1 MSVARAFP
9 RQRDAWSRLLARAES
24 AYRGLVVSHRVSR
37 LLVLAVCGALA
48 GAGTASLASGQDAGS
63 HSTHSRQGRGRRG
76 KRETPQAP
84 PAEEH
89 TKSGGTGHDT
99 SEHGPASDTAEPD
112 APEGRDSEGADA
124 ASSFHDEGG
133 SKVKV
138 LEFTGLDVS
147 GRLKS
152 PQLLYFLNRVRA
164 EFDRPRLPH
173 RSFIGEMERST
184 HEKSF

>member
-1 MSVARAFP
+1 MSQLVI
-9 RQRDAWSRLLARAES
+9 LA
-24 AYRGLVVSHRVSR
+24 L
-37 LLVLAVCGALA
+37 CGALA
-48 GAGTASLASGQDAGS
+48 GAAGSAGLASGQDSGS
-63 HSTHSRQGRGRRG
+63 RHGQGHRQT
-76 KRETPQAP
+76 KRQT
-84 PAEEH
+84 PAEPAAEH
-89 TKSGGTGHDT
+89 TKTGTGTGHDT
-99 SEHGPASDTAEPD
+99 SEHAPVSDTAEPD

-124 ASSFHDEGG
+124 RSTIRQEGG
-133 SKVKV
+133 SSVKV
-138 LEFTGLDVS
+138 LEFSGLDVS

>member
-1 MSVARAFP
+1 MVLRP
-9 RQRDAWSRLLARAES
+9 TVRRLLA
-24 AYRGLVVSHRVSR
+24 
-37 LLVLAVCGALA
+37 LALCGALA
-48 GAGTASLASGQDAGS
+48 GAGTASLAEGQDGS
-63 HSTHSRQGRGRRG
+63 PTHARQGRGR
-76 KRETPQAP
+76 
-84 PAEEH
+84 H
-89 TKSGGTGHDT
+89 TKRDTSTPAADTSPHAKTGTGTGHDT

-124 ASSFHDEGG
+124 SSSFHEEGG

>member
-1 MSVARAFP
+1 MALRP
-9 RQRDAWSRLLARAES
+9 TMGRLVILA
-24 AYRGLVVSHRVSR
+24 L
-37 LLVLAVCGALA
+37 CGALA
-48 GAGTASLASGQDAGS
+48 GVGTASLARGQDGG
-63 HSTHSRQGRGRRG
+63 THQAPREGRGRRE
-76 KRETPQAP
+76 KRQTTE
-84 PAEEH
+84 PAEH
-89 TKSGGTGHDT
+89 AKTGTGTGHDT
-99 SEHGPASDTAEPD
+99 SEHAPVSDTAEPD

-124 ASSFHDEGG
+124 RSTIRTEGG
-133 SKVKV
+133 STVKV
-138 LEFTGLDVS
+138 LEFSGLDVS

>member
-1 MSVARAFP
+1 MVLRPTVP
-9 RQRDAWSRLLARAES
+9 RLVILA
-24 AYRGLVVSHRVSR
+24 L
-37 LLVLAVCGALA
+37 CGALA
-48 GAGTASLASGQDAGS
+48 GIGTASLAAGQDSAP
-63 HSTHSRQGRGRRG
+63 THARQGRGRRT
-76 KRETPQAP
+76 KRETPEAP
-84 PAEEH
+84 PADH
-89 TKSGGTGHDT
+89 SKSGDTGHDT
-99 SEHGPASDTAEPD
+99 SEHAPVSDTAEPD
-112 APEGRDSEGADA
+112 APEGRESDGADA
-124 ASSFHDEGG
+124 SSSFHEEGG

-138 LEFTGLDVS
+138 LEFSGLDVS

>member
-1 MSVARAFP
+1 MVLRPTVP
-9 RQRDAWSRLLARAES
+9 RLVILA
-24 AYRGLVVSHRVSR
+24 L
-37 LLVLAVCGALA
+37 CGALA
-48 GAGTASLASGQDAGS
+48 GAGTASLASGQDSGAPR
-63 HSTHSRQGRGRRG
+63 THAREGRGRRA
-76 KRETPQAP
+76 KRQTPEAP
-84 PAEEH
+84 PADH
-89 TKSGGTGHDT
+89 SKAAGTGHDT
-99 SEHGPASDTAEPD
+99 SEHAPVSDTAEPD
-112 APEGRDSEGADA
+112 APEGRDGGDSDA
-124 ASSFHDEGG
+124 RGSYHDEGG

>member
-1 MSVARAFP
+1 M
-9 RQRDAWSRLLARAES
+9 RQLAT
-24 AYRGLVVSHRVSR
+24 
-37 LLVLAVCGALA
+37 LALIGALA
-48 GAGTASLASGQDAGS
+48 GAGTASLASGQDGVARAHARAG
-63 HSTHSRQGRGRRG
+63 HGRRT
-76 KRETPQAP
+76 KTQTTDTPAP
-84 PAEEH
+84 THPP
-89 TKSGGTGHDT
+89 TKGPGGTGHDT
-99 SEHGPASDTAEPD
+99 SEHAPVSDTAEPD
-112 APEGRDSEGADA
+112 APEGRDAEGADA
-124 ASSFHDEGG
+124 RSSIRQEGG
-133 SKVKV
+133 SSVKV

>member
-1 MSVARAFP
+1 MVLRP
-9 RQRDAWSRLLARAES
+9 TVGRLVILA
-24 AYRGLVVSHRVSR
+24 L
-37 LLVLAVCGALA
+37 CGALA
-48 GAGTASLASGQDAGS
+48 GAGTASLAQGQDGG
-63 HSTHSRQGRGRRG
+63 THQAPRQGRGRRE
-76 KRETPQAP
+76 KRQTPEP
-84 PAEEH
+84 PADTH
-89 TKSGGTGHDT
+89 TKTGTGTGHDT
-99 SEHGPASDTAEPD
+99 SEHGPGSDTAEPD
-112 APEGRDSEGADA
+112 APEGRESEGADA
-124 ASSFHDEGG
+124 ASSFHEEGG

>member
-1 MSVARAFP
+1 MVLRP
-9 RQRDAWSRLLARAES
+9 T
-24 AYRGLVVSHRVSR
+24 VSR
-37 LLVLAVCGALA
+37 LVILALCGALA
-48 GAGTASLASGQDAGS
+48 GAGTASMARGQDGGAHQAHG
-63 HSTHSRQGRGRRG
+63 QGRGRHT
-76 KRETPQAP
+76 KRQTTSTDTP
-84 PAEEH
+84 PAEH
-89 TKSGGTGHDT
+89 TKTGTGTGHDT
-99 SEHGPASDTAEPD
+99 SEHAPVSDTAEPD

-124 ASSFHDEGG
+124 RSTIRQEGG
-133 SKVKV
+133 SSVKV
-138 LEFTGLDVS
+138 LEFSGLDVS

>member
-1 MSVARAFP
+1 MILA
-9 RQRDAWSRLLARAES
+9 LL
-24 AYRGLVVSHRVSR
+24 
-37 LLVLAVCGALA
+37 GALA
-48 GAGTASLASGQDAGS
+48 GAGTAGLAHGQDGGS
-63 HSTHSRQGRGRRG
+63 RETHEREGRGRREKG
-76 KRETPQAP
+76 RHPR
-84 PAEEH
+84 AESAEQH
-89 TKSGGTGHDT
+89 DKQHGTGHDQ
-99 SEHGPASDTAEPD
+99 SEHGPASDGAEPD
-112 APEGRDSEGADA
+112 APEGRDDEGADA
-124 ASSFHDEGG
+124 RSAFREEGG
-133 SKVKV
+133 TKVKV

>member
-1 MSVARAFP
+1 VVLRPTVRRLVILALMS
-9 RQRDAWSRLLARAES
+9 
-24 AYRGLVVSHRVSR
+24 
-37 LLVLAVCGALA
+37 ALA
-48 GAGTASLASGQDAGS
+48 GAGTASLASGQDGGAR
-63 HSTHSRQGRGRRG
+63 THARGGRGR
-76 KRETPQAP
+76 
-84 PAEEH
+84 H
-89 TKSGGTGHDT
+89 TKTQTTDTTPAPTKGGGTGHDT
-99 SEHGPASDTAEPD
+99 SEHAPVSDTAEPD
-112 APEGRDSEGADA
+112 APEGRADEGADA
-124 ASSFHDEGG
+124 RSTIRQEGG
-133 SKVKV
+133 SSVKV

>member
-1 MSVARAFP
+1 MSLPSRVRFPYAF
-9 RQRDAWSRLLARAES
+9 RMRLRPTV
-24 AYRGLVVSHRVSR
+24 RRLVV
-37 LLVLAVCGALA
+37 LALCGALA
-48 GAGTASLASGQDAGS
+48 AGGTASVVEGQDGGS
-63 HSTHSRQGRGRRG
+63 RSTSARDGHGRRT
-76 KRETPQAP
+76 KRETPDTSSSTPQ
-84 PAEEH
+84 H

-99 SEHGPASDTAEPD
+99 SEHAPVSDTAEPD

-124 ASSFHDEGG
+124 RSTIRTEGG
-133 SKVKV
+133 QSVKV
-138 LEFTGLDVS
+138 LEFSGLDVS